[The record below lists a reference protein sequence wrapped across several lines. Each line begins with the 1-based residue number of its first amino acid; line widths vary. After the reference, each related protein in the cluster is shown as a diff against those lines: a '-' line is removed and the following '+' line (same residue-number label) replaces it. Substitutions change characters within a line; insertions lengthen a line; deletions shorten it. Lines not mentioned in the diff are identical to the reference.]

1 MPDIDYAAYGR
12 DAGPDRPAHRA
23 ARTISRRRCDHALA
37 ADRPVVID
45 VRADPNVIALPPH
58 VSLEQSIKLFA
69 ALAKG
74 DRDRDAVVKQLVRQL
89 AL

>member
-1 MPDIDYAAYGR
+1 MPDFDYAEFAEMLGLIGR
-12 DAGPDRPAHRA
+12 RVEKPDDIGPVLDV
-23 ARTISRRRCDHALA
+23 ALA
-37 ADRPVVID
+37 ADRPMVID

-58 VSLEQSIKLFA
+58 VTLEQSAKLFA

-74 DRDRDAVVKQLVRQL
+74 DPDRDAVLKQLVRQL